1 MNIKKLFI
9 KIFKSTINKHKVE
22 IQIKEGRLLF
32 SVKNLGL
39 FPSHKYIIL
48 KDRETGRFLNSQ
60 IKNRTAIFNL
70 KDIADFGKNGI
81 FDVYISLRLHSKYLR
96 KRTPF
101 SLNDQGFV
109 SYSEDLNLKF
119 KSFKTKNGYLSFDFK
134 KNNFSQYIN
143 ILKSVGSNF
152 YIEGEVTQFSNE
164 YQVNQLELIAVRR
177 DNNKS
182 FGYSINFTQQGN
194 KYIFKQIIMI
204 DKLKK
209 DLDLNS
215 RWDLFLQIRDNNRRI
230 CYKELIDMTGFT
242 DFSKE
247 EDRYLLANDYK
258 DKYKLIVY
266 VTMGKE
272 SLAFWFTDNEQYLK
286 TYNIARGKTVFNNVC
301 ESQPMNKTMVFF
313 ESFLGKSYS
322 GNPKYIYEY
331 LIENGY
337 DKEYQFIWSYQGESK
352 IPGNPIIVNR
362 EEEDYYRYLAL
373 SKYWVN
379 NIIFPVHRKREG
391 NVYIQTWHGT
401 PLKRLGYDIE
411 VDGPEKMARE
421 NFYLES
427 RNWDYLLAANE
438 YSKDIFQRAFKFE
451 KEIILNGYPSNDIF
465 HKNNKQERIE
475 SIKTKLNIPKNKQV
489 ILYAPTWRDNE
500 LSGSWNHSFEMKFD
514 LEQFQR
520 EFGDDYILILRM
532 HHLISDYLVLSPSKH
547 SSIIDLSKYD
557 DIQELYLI
565 SDILITDYSSVFFE
579 YANSKKPILFYAY
592 DYQLY
597 KEEIRGFY
605 LDMYKDLPG
614 PVLEEQQ
621 QLFAAIRNIHH
632 IKDEYSE
639 KYNEFYQK
647 YCGLEKGDSAKLVS
661 GTVFGNQ

>member
-1 MNIKKLFI
+1 MNIKKLFK

-22 IQIKEGRLLF
+22 IQIKKGRLLF
-32 SVKNLGL
+32 SVKNLGI
-39 FPSHKYIIL
+39 FPAYKYIIL
-48 KDRETGRFLNSQ
+48 KDRGSGRFLNSQ

-101 SLNDQGFV
+101 SLNNQGFI

-134 KNNFSQYIN
+134 KNNFSHYIN
-143 ILKSVGSNF
+143 TLKSVGPNF

-182 FGYSINFTQQGN
+182 FGYSINFSQQGN
-194 KYIFKQIIMI
+194 KYIFNQIIMI

-209 DLDLNS
+209 DLELNS
-215 RWDLFLQIRDNNRRI
+215 RWDLFLQIRDHNGRI
-230 CYKELIDMTGFT
+230 CYKELIDMTGYT
-242 DFSKE
+242 NFSKE
-247 EDRYLLANDYK
+247 EDRYLLENDYK

-337 DKEYQFIWSYQGESK
+337 DKEYQFIWSYQGELE
-352 IPGNPIIVNR
+352 IPGNPIMVNR

-451 KEIILNGYPSNDIF
+451 KEILLNGYPSNDIF
-465 HKNNKQERIE
+465 YKNNKQERIE
-475 SIKTKLNIPKNKQV
+475 SIKTRLNIPKNKQV

-500 LSGSWNHSFEMKFD
+500 LSGSWNHSFEIKFD

-532 HHLISDYLVLSPSKH
+532 HHLISDYLDLSPSKH
-547 SSIIDLSKYD
+547 SSIFDLSKYD
-557 DIQELYLI
+557 DIQELYVI

-605 LDMYKDLPG
+605 LDMYRELPG

-621 QLFAAIRNIHH
+621 QLFEAIRNIHH
-632 IKDEYSE
+632 IKNEYSE
-639 KYNEFYQK
+639 KYNEFHQK

-661 GTVFGNQ
+661 EKVFGNQ